1 MMGPG
6 LLSMQRPRERRAR
19 LARAVRILFVAVFL
33 LSLCACGG
41 KIRRDFG
48 GGGGGNGDADVMI
61 LQDRPAVELSIW
73 EGAVVFD
80 LRDYD
85 SWAQGHVPGARHVTV
100 QDLKD
105 GRGLPEDL
113 DAPLLFMGDGPLD
126 SSAELAADV
135 AVKRG
140 HTDVQLFPG
149 GWRAWIG
156 DRPVD
161 N

>member
-1 MMGPG
+1 MAQAIRY
-6 LLSMQRPRERRAR
+6 LLLVALL
-19 LARAVRILFVAVFL
+19 LALT
-33 LSLCACGG
+33 ACGG

-48 GGGGGNGDADVMI
+48 GGGGNVDSTVMI

-85 SWAQGHVPGARHVTV
+85 AWSQGHITGARHVDV
-100 QDLKD
+100 DDLRQ
-105 GRGLPEDL
+105 GRALPHDL
-113 DAPLLFMGDGPLD
+113 DAPVLFMADGPLD
-126 SSAELAADV
+126 NRAELAAD
-135 AVKRG
+135 AAIKRG
-140 HTDVQLFPG
+140 HTSVQLFPG